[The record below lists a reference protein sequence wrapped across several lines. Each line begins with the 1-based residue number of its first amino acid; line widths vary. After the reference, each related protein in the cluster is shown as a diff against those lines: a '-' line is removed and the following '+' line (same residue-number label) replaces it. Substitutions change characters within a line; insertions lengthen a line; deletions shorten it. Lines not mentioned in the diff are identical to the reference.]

1 MSTTKKHNTKVD
13 KPNHKARTRRSPTKI
28 ELETMAGLYRKG
40 WSQAQIAELT
50 GFSQS
55 CISKK
60 LREYTPMSKRL
71 SNEKR
76 AEIIRLYEEGVLSQR
91 KIAVKMQCGYST
103 VYRIVAEHR
112 KAKPKVGEIVVPVP
126 TLTNVPPLH
135 NAYVAPEADQAPAP
149 EVEPVQ
155 NKSNKL
161 GIGALVAVVLL
172 GLGLIVFAAQ

>member
-13 KPNHKARTRRSPTKI
+13 KPNHKAKTRRSPTQI
-28 ELETMAGLYRKG
+28 ELETMAGLYRGG

-50 GFSQS
+50 GFSQG

-60 LREYTPMSKRL
+60 LREYNPMSKRIPD
-71 SNEKR
+71 EKR
-76 AEIIRLYEEGVLSQR
+76 AEIVKLIEVDGLSYR
-91 KIAVKMQCGYST
+91 KTAIKMQCGYST
-103 VYRIVAEHR
+103 VCRIVAEHR
-112 KAKPKVGEIVVPVP
+112 KSKPKVGEIVVPVP
-126 TLTNVPPLH
+126 TLTNVTPLH
-135 NAYVAPEADQAPAP
+135 NAYVAPEADQAP